1 MEIERG
7 SQMIPLTIAPSV
19 TAISTQVALGCVR
32 CSVSVEPSSAALV
45 DALQSAANE
54 AVAGKDAQIISD
66 FPRIKDARDFYR
78 RARKEPGRYRSS
90 SEQLLRRV
98 AGGKG
103 LYFINNVVDINN
115 LISIRSHFSVGSYD
129 LGRLTPPLSFTI
141 GAAGAAYQ
149 GIGKGSINLES
160 LPIFEDAN
168 GPFGSPTSD
177 SERALITTET
187 KELLMIII
195 SFSGVYG
202 LDKILDD
209 SVGYL
214 ERFARACNVA
224 RSIIVPDPG
233 R

>member
-1 MEIERG
+1 
-7 SQMIPLTIAPSV
+7 MIPLTIAPSV
-19 TAISTQVALGCVR
+19 TAISTNIALGCVH
-32 CSVSVEPSSAALV
+32 CNVNVEPSDATLV
-45 DALQSAANE
+45 NELQSSASE
-54 AVAGKDAQIISD
+54 VIAGKDVHAIAE

-78 RARKEPGRYRSS
+78 RAGKEPGRYRSS
-90 SEQLLRRV
+90 SEQLLRRI

-149 GIGKGSINLES
+149 GIGKGLINLES
-160 LPIFEDAN
+160 LPIFEDAG

-187 KELLMIII
+187 KELLMIVI
-195 SFSGVYG
+195 SFSGVHG
-202 LDKILDD
+202 LNNILDD

-233 R
+233 RGEEFNA